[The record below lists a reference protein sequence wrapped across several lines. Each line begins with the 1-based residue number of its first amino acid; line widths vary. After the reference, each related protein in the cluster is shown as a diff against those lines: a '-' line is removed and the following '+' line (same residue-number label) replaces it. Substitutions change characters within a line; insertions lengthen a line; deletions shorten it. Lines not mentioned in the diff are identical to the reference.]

1 MCPLQKETADLRL
14 IFSVQLLDSLLAV
27 PVCIYLEEGNKC
39 CSGLGPRVRSC
50 LRTWL
55 KSFTNS

>member
-14 IFSVQLLDSLLAV
+14 IFSVQLLDSVLAV
-27 PVCIYLEEGNKC
+27 PVCIYLEESNKC
-39 CSGLGPRVRSC
+39 CSSLCPRIRSS

-55 KSFTNS
+55 KSANS